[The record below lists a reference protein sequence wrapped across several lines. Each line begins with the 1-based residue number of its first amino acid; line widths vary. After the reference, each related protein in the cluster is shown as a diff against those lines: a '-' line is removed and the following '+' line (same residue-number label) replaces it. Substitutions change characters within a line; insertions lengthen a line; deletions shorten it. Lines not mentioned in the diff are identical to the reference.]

1 MQEEASDVHVQ
12 QHHFEHNTK
21 TPDHESKCVLQ
32 GETSEKAT
40 FAQTNI
46 LLQNKNE
53 KTLIALNLRVSLYST
68 IEINV
73 SSPIDL

>member
-1 MQEEASDVHVQ
+1 MQAEASDVHVQ

-32 GETSEKAT
+32 GETSKKAT

-53 KTLIALNLRVSLYST
+53 KKKL
-68 IEINV
+68 
-73 SSPIDL
+73 